1 MSKDKLNIF
10 LSYAPEDEAMKSEL
24 DKALVALKRKG
35 EIEVWQERQLLA
47 GVEEDKAIQEEIIAA
62 DIILLLVSIDFI
74 NSKDIWEKQLTVAMQ
89 RQEKNEARVI
99 PVILRPC
106 DWQEMPFGKLK
117 ALPTGEMPVT
127 KMRDPDEAYTNIA
140 TAIRTVVENMLA
152 K

>member
-47 GVEEDKAIQEEIIAA
+47 GEEEDKAIQEEILAA

-74 NSKDIWEKQLTVAMQ
+74 NSKEIWEKQLLVAMQ

-117 ALPTGEMPVT
+117 ALPSGEIPVT
-127 KMRDPDEAYTNIA
+127 KIADTDEAYTNIA
-140 TAIRTVVENMLA
+140 IGIRTVVENMLA
-152 K
+152 Q